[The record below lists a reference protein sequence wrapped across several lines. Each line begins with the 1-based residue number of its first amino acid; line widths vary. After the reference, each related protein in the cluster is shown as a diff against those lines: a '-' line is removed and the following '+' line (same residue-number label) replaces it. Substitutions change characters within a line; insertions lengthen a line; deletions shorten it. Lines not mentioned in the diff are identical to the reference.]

1 MHNSFVAY
9 RPFIMGELLAKISI
23 VLQLE
28 SCLRALHA
36 AIATYLLN
44 TCNNDCSGASILV
57 IAL

>member
-1 MHNSFVAY
+1 
-9 RPFIMGELLAKISI
+9 MGELLAKISI

-36 AIATYLLN
+36 AIATCLLN